1 MEFCPNWN
9 EKSSFLKLDNWIIGF
24 SMDIDPE
31 WYLKFDELHWRYKMV
46 GLCVFPMSLK
56 EIRYLTLRGSKKI
69 IEFCRNGIE
78 NQIWYLYQVVLNLI
92 NGYCRIGCWNE
103 DFLII
108 KFKICGSL
116 KVCNH
121 AFLAILDLIPWS
133 LLIFIDI
140 LWWI

>member
-1 MEFCPNWN
+1 MEFCPNWI

-24 SMDIDPE
+24 SLNIDPE
-31 WYLKFDELHWRYKMV
+31 WYLKFDELHWRFKMV
-46 GLCVFPMSLK
+46 GLCIVPMSLK

-69 IEFCRNGIE
+69 IEFCRNGFE

-103 DFLII
+103 DLFII

-116 KVCNH
+116 KVCNY
-121 AFLAILDLIPWS
+121 AFFSLILYS
-133 LLIFIDI
+133 LLTFIDI